1 MYVMTLLAM
10 VVLAVTGFL
19 PTLVGQNRMQGFV
32 LLLHSMIAPWF
43 MAGLAG
49 LAVAYGGLVCR
60 SADED
65 SPLTVSNGFVTSSF
79 WALVAAALVV
89 ILSAIVSLL
98 PLFGTTGM
106 ERLAEIHH
114 YSSLFLLVAT
124 GFHLYNI
131 RGADRFSDSRTC
143 DDARETKLP

>member
-1 MYVMTLLAM
+1 MYVMTLLTM

-49 LAVAYGGLVCR
+49 LAVAYGGLACR
-60 SADED
+60 SADKM
-65 SPLTVSNGFVTSSF
+65 TVSNGLVTSSF
-79 WALVAAALVV
+79 WALVAVALVV

-106 ERLAEIHH
+106 ARLAEIHH

-131 RGADRFSDSRTC
+131 RGTDRFSDSRTC